1 MSRIISSQKFFEMMS
16 SALASWRM
24 ESSDSPILRMALQI
38 EVLNWL
44 LNLPVTLSTSVTFIW
59 MDAWVLGA
67 NDMVP
72 QHIQIHELSGVL
84 HVEWV
89 SRALYCPPCPDTSPP
104 SFTDSF
110 KESQCFLQKWFLS
123 NSESVN
129 SKGNERV
136 YRREKDKN
144 KALLCI
150 CHCLRIFYYILKFFQ
165 VRYYTANLEMK
176 KLHFSVLKKIKKLVQ

>member
-1 MSRIISSQKFFEMMS
+1 MSRIVSSQKFFEMS

-44 LNLPVTLSTSVTFIW
+44 AVEPACHLVNLSHVHLDGR
-59 MDAWVLGA
+59 MVLGA

-72 QHIQIHELSGVL
+72 QHIQIHEVSGIL

-89 SRALYCPPCPDTSPP
+89 FRALCCPPCPDTSPP
-104 SFTDSF
+104 SFTHSF

-150 CHCLRIFYYILKFFQ
+150 CRCLRIFYYILNSF
-165 VRYYTANLEMK
+165 
-176 KLHFSVLKKIKKLVQ
+176 KIGIILPI